1 MRMPLATIEEAIEDY
16 RQGKFVI
23 IIDDKNRE
31 NEGDLCI
38 AAEKITADSINFMAT
53 HGRGLICAPLTG
65 QRLDELRIPLM
76 VSNNDTMYGTAFTVS
91 VESRHGVASGISASD
106 RATTVKALVDPKT
119 TPSDLI
125 MPGHTF
131 PLRACDGG
139 VLVRAGHTEASIDL
153 AKLAGLYPGAVVC
166 EIMDEDGTMMRL
178 PQLEEFA
185 AKHGIKIIS
194 IADLIE
200 YRYRTE
206 SIAQQVARSRIP
218 TEYGEFTALAY
229 ESTADW
235 QEGIALVAGTITP
248 DEPVLV
254 RVHSQCATGDA
265 LGSLRCDCGM
275 QLRLAMQKVQEEG
288 TGIILYLNQEGRGI
302 GLMNKM
308 RAYELQ
314 DEGLDTVEANH
325 HLGLGADQRNYGF
338 GCQVLKDLGASK
350 VRLLTNSPIKAA
362 SLSIYGLELV
372 ERVPL
377 TVPPND
383 ENLRYLQTKRDRLG
397 HDLTFIDTDTG

>member
-1 MRMPLATIEEAIEDY
+1 MPLATIEEAIEDF
-16 RQGKFVI
+16 RRGKFVI

-38 AAEKITADSINFMAT
+38 AAEKITSDKINFMAKY
-53 HGRGLICAPLTG
+53 GRGLICAPLTG

-76 VSNNDTMYGTAFTVS
+76 VQNNDTMYGTAFTIS

-106 RATTVKALVDPKT
+106 RATTVKALVDPNTK
-119 TPSDLI
+119 PSDLI

-166 EIMDEDGTMMRL
+166 EIMDEDGSMMRL
-178 PQLEEFA
+178 PQLEIFA
-185 AKHGIKIIS
+185 RKHDIKIIS

-206 SIAQQVARSRIP
+206 SIARRVARSRIP
-218 TEYGEFTALAY
+218 TEYGEFTAFAY

-235 QEGIALVAGTITP
+235 QEGIALVVGEITP

-288 TGIILYLNQEGRGI
+288 AGIILYLNQEGRGI

-308 RAYELQ
+308 RAYALQ
-314 DEGLDTVEANH
+314 DDGLDTVEANH
-325 HLGLGADQRNYGF
+325 RLGLGADQRNYGF
-338 GCQVLKDLGASK
+338 GCQVLKDLGAYK

-362 SLSIYGLELV
+362 ALSVYGLELV

-377 TVPPND
+377 SVQPND

>member
-1 MRMPLATIEEAIEDY
+1 MPLATIEEAVEEF
-16 RQGKFVI
+16 RRGNFVI
-23 IIDDKNRE
+23 IIDDKDRE

-38 AAEKITADSINFMAT
+38 PAEKITPEKVNFMAKY
-53 HGRGLICAPLTG
+53 GRGLICTPLTG

-76 VSNNDTMYGTAFTVS
+76 VSNNNTMYGTAFTVS

-106 RATTVKALVDPKT
+106 RAKTVKVLVDPNT

-153 AKLAGLYPGAVVC
+153 AKLADLYPGAVVC
-166 EIMDEDGTMMRL
+166 EIMDEDGKMMRL

-185 AKHGIKIIS
+185 ARHGIKIIS
-194 IADLIE
+194 IASLIE

-206 SIAQQVARSRIP
+206 TIARRVARSRIP
-218 TEYGEFTALAY
+218 TDYGEFTALAY

-235 QEGIALVAGTITP
+235 QEGIALVVGTITP
-248 DEPVLV
+248 EEPVLV

-275 QLRLAMQKVQEEG
+275 QLRLAMKMVQEEG

-302 GLMNKM
+302 GSDEQDARLRIAGWRFGYRRGESSPRPGRGPAQLRLWLPGAQRPRRIQGALAHEQSHQSGSAEHLRPGNG
-308 RAYELQ
+308 RAR
-314 DEGLDTVEANH
+314 AP
-325 HLGLGADQRNYGF
+325 QR
-338 GCQVLKDLGASK
+338 A
-350 VRLLTNSPIKAA
+350 
-362 SLSIYGLELV
+362 
-372 ERVPL
+372 
-377 TVPPND
+377 
-383 ENLRYLQTKRDRLG
+383 TK
-397 HDLTFIDTDTG
+397 

>member
-1 MRMPLATIEEAIEDY
+1 MPLATIEEAIEEF
-16 RQGKFVI
+16 RQGNFVI
-23 IIDDKNRE
+23 VIDDKDRE
-31 NEGDLCI
+31 NEGDLCV
-38 AAEKITADSINFMAT
+38 AAEKITAEKVNFMAKN
-53 HGRGLICAPLTG
+53 GRGLICAPLTG

-106 RATTVKALVDPKT
+106 RATTIKTLVNPNTK
-119 TPSDLI
+119 PSDLI

-178 PQLEEFA
+178 PQLKEFA
-185 AKHGIKIIS
+185 ARHGITIIS
-194 IADLIE
+194 IAGLIE

-206 SIAQQVARSRIP
+206 TIARRVARSRIP
-218 TEYGEFTALAY
+218 TDYGEFTALAY

-235 QEGIALVAGTITP
+235 QEGIALVVGTITP
-248 DEPVLV
+248 EEPVLV

-275 QLRLAMQKVQEEG
+275 QLRLAMQMVQEEG
-288 TGIILYLNQEGRGI
+288 TGVVLYPESGGSRHRPHEQDA
-302 GLMNKM
+302 GL
-308 RAYELQ
+308 
-314 DEGLDTVEANH
+314 
-325 HLGLGADQRNYGF
+325 
-338 GCQVLKDLGASK
+338 
-350 VRLLTNSPIKAA
+350 
-362 SLSIYGLELV
+362 
-372 ERVPL
+372 
-377 TVPPND
+377 
-383 ENLRYLQTKRDRLG
+383 
-397 HDLTFIDTDTG
+397 

>member
-1 MRMPLATIEEAIEDY
+1 MPLAMIEEAIQEY
-16 RQGKFVI
+16 RRGNFVI
-23 IIDDKNRE
+23 IIDDKDRE

-38 AAEKITADSINFMAT
+38 AAEKITPERVNFMAKF
-53 HGRGLICAPLTG
+53 GRGLICAPLTG

-106 RATTVKALVDPKT
+106 RATTVKTLVDPGT

-153 AKLAGLYPGAVVC
+153 AKLASLYPGAVVC

-178 PQLEEFA
+178 PQLEEFSA
-185 AKHGIKIIS
+185 RHGIKIIS

-206 SIAQQVARSRIP
+206 TIARRVARSRIP
-218 TEYGEFTALAY
+218 TDYGEFTALAY

-235 QEGIALVAGTITP
+235 QEGIALVAGAVTP
-248 DEPVLV
+248 DAPVLV

-275 QLRLAMQKVQEEG
+275 QLRLAMQMVQEEG
-288 TGIILYLNQEGRGI
+288 AGVILYLNQEGRGI

-314 DEGLDTVEANH
+314 DDGLDTVDANH
-325 HLGLGADQRNYGF
+325 RLGLGADQRNYGF
-338 GCQVLKDLGASK
+338 GCQVLKDLGVHK
-350 VRLLTNSPIKAA
+350 VRLLTNSPIKEAA
-362 SLSIYGLELV
+362 LSVYGLEMV

-377 TVPPND
+377 SVEPNS

-397 HDLTFIDTDTG
+397 HDLSLVTQDTEQA

>member
-1 MRMPLATIEEAIEDY
+1 MPLATIAEAIEEY
-16 RQGKFVI
+16 RRGNFVI
-23 IIDDKNRE
+23 IIDDKDRE
-31 NEGDLCI
+31 NEGDLCV
-38 AAEKITADSINFMAT
+38 AAEYVTPEKINFMAK
-53 HGRGLICAPLTG
+53 HGRGLICTPLTG

-76 VSNNDTMYGTAFTVS
+76 VSNNDTMHGTAFTYS
-91 VESRHGVASGISASD
+91 VESRHGVGSGISASD

-185 AKHGIKIIS
+185 VKHGITIIS

-200 YRYRTE
+200 YRYGTE
-206 SIAQQVARSRIP
+206 SIASRVARSRIP
-218 TEYGEFTALAY
+218 TKYGEFTALAY

-235 QEGIALVAGTITP
+235 QEGIALVAGTIKP

-265 LGSLRCDCGM
+265 LGSLRCDCGV
-275 QLRLAMQKVQEEG
+275 QLRLAMQMVQEEG
-288 TGIILYLNQEGRGI
+288 AGIVLYLNQEGRGI

-314 DEGLDTVEANH
+314 DDGLDTVEANH

-338 GCQVLKDLGASK
+338 GCQVLKDLGAHK

-362 SLSIYGLELV
+362 ALSVYGLELV

-377 TVPPND
+377 NVQPNS

-397 HDLTFIDTDTG
+397 HDLSLAAPDSE

>member
-1 MRMPLATIEEAIEDY
+1 MPLATIEEAIREY
-16 RQGKFVI
+16 RHGNFVI
-23 IIDDKNRE
+23 IIDDEDRE

-38 AAEKITADSINFMAT
+38 AAEMVTSAKINFMAKY
-53 HGRGLICAPLTG
+53 GRGLICAPLTG

-76 VSNNDTMYGTAFTVS
+76 VQNNDTMYGTAFTVS

-106 RATTVKALVDPKT
+106 RATTIKALVDPKT

-166 EIMDEDGTMMRL
+166 EIMDEDGKMMRL

-185 AKHGIKIIS
+185 RKHGILIIS

-200 YRYRTE
+200 YRYRMET
-206 SIAQQVARSRIP
+206 IARRVARSRIP
-218 TEYGEFTALAY
+218 TEYGEFTCLAY

-235 QEGIALVAGTITP
+235 QEGIALTVGTINP
-248 DEPVLV
+248 AEPVLV

-275 QLRLAMQKVQEEG
+275 QLRAAMRMVQEAG
-288 TGIILYLNQEGRGI
+288 AGVILYLNQEGRGI

-314 DEGLDTVEANH
+314 DDGLDTVEANH
-325 HLGLGADQRNYGF
+325 RLGLGADQRNYGF
-338 GCQVLKDLGASK
+338 GCQVLKDLGAYK

-362 SLSIYGLELV
+362 ALSVYGLELV

-377 TVPPND
+377 NVEPNS

-397 HDLTFIDTDTG
+397 HDLSLAAQDSE

>member
-1 MRMPLATIEEAIEDY
+1 MPLATIEEAVEEF
-16 RQGKFVI
+16 RRGNFVI
-23 IIDDKNRE
+23 IIDDKDRE

-38 AAEKITADSINFMAT
+38 PAEKITPEKINFMAK
-53 HGRGLICAPLTG
+53 HGRGLICTPLTG

-76 VSNNDTMYGTAFTVS
+76 VSNSNNNTMYGTAFTVS

-106 RATTVKALVDPKT
+106 RAKTVKALVDPNT

-153 AKLAGLYPGAVVC
+153 AKLADLYPGAVVC
-166 EIMDEDGTMMRL
+166 EIMDEDGKMMRL

-185 AKHGIKIIS
+185 ARHGIKIIS
-194 IADLIE
+194 IASLIE

-206 SIAQQVARSRIP
+206 TIARRVARSRIP

-235 QEGIALVAGTITP
+235 QEGIALVAGTFTP
-248 DEPVLV
+248 EEPVLV

-275 QLRLAMQKVQEEG
+275 QLRLAMKMVQEEG
-288 TGIILYLNQEGRGI
+288 TGVILYLNQEGRGI

-314 DEGLDTVEANH
+314 DGGLDTVEANH
-325 HLGLGADQRNYGF
+325 RLGLGADQRNYGF
-338 GCQVLKDLGASK
+338 GCQVLKDLGAFK

-362 SLSIYGLELV
+362 ALSIYGLEMV

-377 TVPPND
+377 SVQPNS

-397 HDLTFIDTDTG
+397 HDLSFATQDTE

>member
-1 MRMPLATIEEAIEDY
+1 MPLATIEEAIEDY
-16 RQGKFVI
+16 RRGSFVI
-23 IIDDKNRE
+23 IIDDIDRE

-38 AAEKITADSINFMAT
+38 AAEKVSSDSINFMAKY
-53 HGRGLICAPLTG
+53 GRGLICTPLTG

-106 RATTVKALVDPKT
+106 RATTIKALVNPKT
-119 TPSDLI
+119 TPNDLI

-178 PQLEEFA
+178 PQLKEFA
-185 AKHGIKIIS
+185 CKHGIKIIS

-206 SIAQQVARSRIP
+206 SIAHQVARSRIP

-229 ESTADW
+229 KSTADW
-235 QEGIALVAGTITP
+235 QEGIALVVGTITP
-248 DEPVLV
+248 EEPVLV

-275 QLRLAMQKVQEEG
+275 QLRLAMQMVQDEG
-288 TGIILYLNQEGRGI
+288 AGIILYLNQEGRGI

-314 DEGLDTVEANH
+314 DDGLDTVEANH
-325 HLGLGADQRNYGF
+325 RLGLGADQRNYGF

-362 SLSIYGLELV
+362 ALSIYGLELV

-377 TVPPND
+377 NVPPNS

-397 HDLTFIDTDTG
+397 HDLSFAAHDSE

>member
-1 MRMPLATIEEAIEDY
+1 MPLAMMEEAIQEY
-16 RQGKFVI
+16 RRGNFVI
-23 IIDDKNRE
+23 IIDDKDRE

-38 AAEKITADSINFMAT
+38 AAEKVTSEKINFMAK
-53 HGRGLICAPLTG
+53 HGRGLICTPLTG

-106 RATTVKALVDPKT
+106 RATTVKTLVDPGT

-178 PQLEEFA
+178 PQLEEFSA
-185 AKHGIKIIS
+185 RHGIKIIS

-206 SIAQQVARSRIP
+206 TIARRVARSRIP
-218 TEYGEFTALAY
+218 TDYGEFTALAY

-235 QEGIALVAGTITP
+235 QEGIALVAGAVTP
-248 DEPVLV
+248 DAPVLV

-275 QLRLAMQKVQEEG
+275 QLRLAMQMVQEEG
-288 TGIILYLNQEGRGI
+288 AGVILYLNQEGRGI

-314 DEGLDTVEANH
+314 DDGLDTVDANH
-325 HLGLGADQRNYGF
+325 RLGLGADQRNYGF
-338 GCQVLKDLGASK
+338 GCQVLKDLGVHK
-350 VRLLTNSPIKAA
+350 VRLLTNSPIK
-362 SLSIYGLELV
+362 
-372 ERVPL
+372 R
-377 TVPPND
+377 
-383 ENLRYLQTKRDRLG
+383 RR
-397 HDLTFIDTDTG
+397 

>member
-1 MRMPLATIEEAIEDY
+1 MSLATIEEAIEEY
-16 RQGKFVI
+16 RRGNFVI
-23 IIDDKNRE
+23 VIDDKERE

-38 AAEKITADSINFMAT
+38 AAEKITSEKINFMAK
-53 HGRGLICAPLTG
+53 HGRGLICTPLTG

-76 VSNNDTMYGTAFTVS
+76 VQNNDTMYGTAFTVS

-106 RATTVKALVDPKT
+106 RATTVKALVDPST
-119 TPSDLI
+119 SPSDLI

-166 EIMDEDGTMMRL
+166 EIMDDDGKMMRL
-178 PQLEEFA
+178 PRLEDFA
-185 AKHGIKIIS
+185 QEHGIKIVS

-206 SIAQQVARSRIP
+206 SIVRRVARSRIP
-218 TEYGEFTALAY
+218 TEYGEFTALAF

-235 QEGIALVAGTITP
+235 QEGIALLAGTITP

-275 QLRLAMQKVQEEG
+275 QLRLAMKMVQETG

-314 DEGLDTVEANH
+314 DGGLDTVEANH

-338 GCQVLKDLGASK
+338 GCQVLKDLGVNK

-362 SLSIYGLELV
+362 ALSIYGLELV

-377 TVPPND
+377 NTVPTD
-383 ENLRYLQTKRDRLG
+383 ENLHYLQTKRDRLG
-397 HDLTFIDTDTG
+397 HDLTFVDTDTG

>member
-1 MRMPLATIEEAIEDY
+1 MPLATIEEAIEEY
-16 RQGKFVI
+16 RRGNFVI
-23 IIDDKNRE
+23 VIDDKERE
-31 NEGDLCI
+31 NEGDLCM
-38 AAEKITADSINFMAT
+38 AAEMVTSEKINFMAM
-53 HGRGLICAPLTG
+53 HGRGLICTPLTG

-76 VSNNDTMYGTAFTVS
+76 VQNNDTMYGTAFTVS
-91 VESRHGVASGISASD
+91 VESRHGIASGISASD
-106 RATTVKALVDPKT
+106 RATTVKALVDPET
-119 TPSDLI
+119 SPSDLI

-166 EIMDEDGTMMRL
+166 EIMDDDGKMMRL
-178 PQLEEFA
+178 PRLKDFA
-185 AKHGIKIIS
+185 RKHGIKIIS

-206 SIAQQVARSRIP
+206 SIARRVARTRIP

-248 DEPVLV
+248 EEPVLV

-275 QLRLAMQKVQEEG
+275 QLRQAMKMVREAG

-314 DEGLDTVEANH
+314 DDGLDTVEANH
-325 HLGLGADQRNYGF
+325 RLGLGADQRNYGF
-338 GCQVLKDLGASK
+338 GCQVLKDLGAHK
-350 VRLLTNSPIKAA
+350 VRLLTNSPIKTE

-377 TVPPND
+377 NIEPTE

-397 HDLTFIDTDTG
+397 HDLTFVDTDTG

>member
-1 MRMPLATIEEAIEDY
+1 MPLATIEEAVEEF
-16 RQGKFVI
+16 RRGNFVI
-23 IIDDKNRE
+23 IIDDKDRE
-31 NEGDLCI
+31 NEGDLCVP
-38 AAEKITADSINFMAT
+38 AEKITPEKVNFMAKY
-53 HGRGLICAPLTG
+53 GRGLICTPLTG

-76 VSNNDTMYGTAFTVS
+76 VSNNNTMYGTAFTVS

-106 RATTVKALVDPKT
+106 RAKTVKALVDPNT

-153 AKLAGLYPGAVVC
+153 AKLADLYPGAVVC
-166 EIMDEDGTMMRL
+166 EIMDEDGKMMRL

-185 AKHGIKIIS
+185 ARHGIKIIS
-194 IADLIE
+194 IASLIE

-206 SIAQQVARSRIP
+206 TIARRVARSRIP

-229 ESTADW
+229 ESTADG
-235 QEGIALVAGTITP
+235 QEGIALVVGTITP
-248 DEPVLV
+248 EEPVLV

-275 QLRLAMQKVQEEG
+275 QLRLAIKMVQEEG
-288 TGIILYLNQEGRGI
+288 TGVILYLNQEGRGI

-314 DEGLDTVEANH
+314 DGGLDTVEANH
-325 HLGLGADQRNYGF
+325 RLGLGADQRNYGF
-338 GCQVLKDLGASK
+338 GCQVLKDLGAFK

-362 SLSIYGLELV
+362 ALSIYGLEMV

-377 TVPPND
+377 SVPPNS

-397 HDLTFIDTDTG
+397 HDLSFATQDTE

>member
-1 MRMPLATIEEAIEDY
+1 MPLATIEEAIEEF
-16 RQGKFVI
+16 RQGNFVI
-23 IIDDKNRE
+23 VIDDKDRE
-31 NEGDLCI
+31 NEGDLCV
-38 AAEKITADSINFMAT
+38 AAEKITAEKVNFMAKN
-53 HGRGLICAPLTG
+53 GRGLICAPLTG

-106 RATTVKALVDPKT
+106 RATTIKTLVNPNTK
-119 TPSDLI
+119 PSDLI

-178 PQLEEFA
+178 PQLKEFA
-185 AKHGIKIIS
+185 ARHGITIIS
-194 IADLIE
+194 IASLIE

-206 SIAQQVARSRIP
+206 TIARRVARSRIP
-218 TEYGEFTALAY
+218 TDYGEFTALAY

-235 QEGIALVAGTITP
+235 QEGIALVVGTITP
-248 DEPVLV
+248 EEPVLV

-275 QLRLAMQKVQEEG
+275 QLRLAMQMVQEEG
-288 TGIILYLNQEGRGI
+288 TGVVLYLNQEGRGI

-314 DEGLDTVEANH
+314 DGGLDTVEANH
-325 HLGLGADQRNYGF
+325 RLGLGADQRNYGF
-338 GCQVLKDLGASK
+338 GCQVLKDLGAFK
-350 VRLLTNSPIKAA
+350 VRLLTNSPIKTAA
-362 SLSIYGLELV
+362 LSIYGLELI

-377 TVPPND
+377 SVQPNS
-383 ENLRYLQTKRDRLG
+383 ENIRYLQTKRDRLG
-397 HDLTFIDTDTG
+397 HDLTFATQDTE

>member
-1 MRMPLATIEEAIEDY
+1 MPLATIEEAVREY
-16 RQGKFVI
+16 RRGNFVI
-23 IIDDKNRE
+23 IIDDKDRE

-38 AAEKITADSINFMAT
+38 AAEKITPEQINFMAK

-76 VSNNDTMYGTAFTVS
+76 VSNNTTMYGTAFTVS
-91 VESRHGVASGISASD
+91 VESRHGVASGISAFD
-106 RATTVKALVDPKT
+106 RATTIKALVDPAT

-153 AKLAGLYPGAVVC
+153 AKLADLYPGAVVC
-166 EIMDEDGTMMRL
+166 EIMDDDGKMMRL

-185 AKHGIKIIS
+185 ARHGIIIIS

-206 SIAQQVARSRIP
+206 SIARRVARSRIP
-218 TEYGEFTALAY
+218 TEFGEFAAVAY
-229 ESTADW
+229 ESTADG
-235 QEGIALVAGTITP
+235 QEGIALVAGAITP
-248 DEPVLV
+248 DEPALV

-275 QLRLAMQKVQEEG
+275 QLRLAMRMVQEAG
-288 TGIILYLNQEGRGI
+288 KGVILYLNQEGRGI

-314 DEGLDTVEANH
+314 DDGLDTVEANH
-325 HLGLGADQRNYGF
+325 RLGLGADQRHYGF
-338 GCQVLKDLGASK
+338 GCQVLKDLGAHK

-362 SLSIYGLELV
+362 ALRVYGLEMV

-377 TVPPND
+377 NVEPNS
-383 ENLRYLQTKRDRLG
+383 ENRRYLQTKRDRLG
-397 HDLTFIDTDTG
+397 HDLSFAAQDTE

>member
-1 MRMPLATIEEAIEDY
+1 MPLATIEEAIEDY
-16 RQGKFVI
+16 RRGSFVI
-23 IIDDKNRE
+23 IIDDIDRE

-38 AAEKITADSINFMAT
+38 AAEKVSSDSINFMAKY
-53 HGRGLICAPLTG
+53 GRGLICTPLTG

-106 RATTVKALVDPKT
+106 RATTIRALVNPKT
-119 TPSDLI
+119 TPNDLI

-178 PQLEEFA
+178 PQLKEFA
-185 AKHGIKIIS
+185 CKHGIKIIS

-206 SIAQQVARSRIP
+206 SIAHQVARSRIP

-229 ESTADW
+229 KSTADW
-235 QEGIALVAGTITP
+235 QEGIALVVGTITP
-248 DEPVLV
+248 EEPVLV

-275 QLRLAMQKVQEEG
+275 QLRLAMQMVQDEG
-288 TGIILYLNQEGRGI
+288 AGIILYLNQEGRGI

-314 DEGLDTVEANH
+314 DDGLDTVEANH
-325 HLGLGADQRNYGF
+325 RLGLGADQRNYGF

-362 SLSIYGLELV
+362 ALSIYGLELV

-377 TVPPND
+377 NVPPNS

-397 HDLTFIDTDTG
+397 HDLSFAAHDSE

>member
-1 MRMPLATIEEAIEDY
+1 MPLATIEEAIEDF
-16 RQGKFVI
+16 RRGKFVV

-38 AAEKITADSINFMAT
+38 AAEKITSDSINFMAT

-178 PQLEEFA
+178 PQLEAFA
-185 AKHGIKIIS
+185 RNHDIKIIS

-229 ESTADW
+229 KSTADW
-235 QEGIALVAGTITP
+235 QEGIALVAGSITP

-288 TGIILYLNQEGRGI
+288 TGVILYLNQEGRGI

-338 GCQVLKDLGASK
+338 GCQVLKDLGAFK

-377 TVPPND
+377 AVQPND
-383 ENLRYLQTKRDRLG
+383 ENLHYLKTKRDRLG
-397 HDLTFIDTDTG
+397 HDLTFVDTDTG

>member
-1 MRMPLATIEEAIEDY
+1 MPLATIEEAIEEF
-16 RQGKFVI
+16 RQGNFVI
-23 IIDDKNRE
+23 VIDDKDRE
-31 NEGDLCI
+31 NEGDLCV
-38 AAEKITADSINFMAT
+38 AAEKITAEKVNFMAKN
-53 HGRGLICAPLTG
+53 GRGLICAPLTG

-106 RATTVKALVDPKT
+106 RATTIKTLVNPNTK
-119 TPSDLI
+119 PSDLI

-178 PQLEEFA
+178 PQLKEFA
-185 AKHGIKIIS
+185 ARHGITIIS
-194 IADLIE
+194 IASLIE

-206 SIAQQVARSRIP
+206 TIARRVARSRIP
-218 TEYGEFTALAY
+218 TDYGEFTALAY

-235 QEGIALVAGTITP
+235 QEGIALVVGTITP
-248 DEPVLV
+248 EEPVLV

-275 QLRLAMQKVQEEG
+275 QLRLAMQMVQEEG
-288 TGIILYLNQEGRGI
+288 TGVVLYLNQEGRGI

-314 DEGLDTVEANH
+314 DGGLDTVEANH
-325 HLGLGADQRNYGF
+325 RLGLGADQRNYGF
-338 GCQVLKDLGASK
+338 GCQVLKDLGAYK

-362 SLSIYGLELV
+362 ALSIYGLELI
-372 ERVPL
+372 ERVSL
-377 TVPPND
+377 SVQPNS
-383 ENLRYLQTKRDRLG
+383 ENIRYLQTKRDRLG
-397 HDLTFIDTDTG
+397 HDLTFATQDTE

>member
-1 MRMPLATIEEAIEDY
+1 MPLATIEEAIEEY
-16 RQGKFVI
+16 RRGNFVI
-23 IIDDKNRE
+23 IIDDKDRE
-31 NEGDLCI
+31 NEGDLCVAADQI
-38 AAEKITADSINFMAT
+38 TAEKINFMAK
-53 HGRGLICAPLTG
+53 HGRGLICTPLTG

-76 VSNNDTMYGTAFTVS
+76 VSNNDTMHGTAFTYS
-91 VESRHGVASGISASD
+91 VESRYGVASGISASD
-106 RATTVKALVDPKT
+106 RATTVKTLVDPKT

-185 AKHGIKIIS
+185 IKHGIKIIS
-194 IADLIE
+194 IAELIE
-200 YRYRTE
+200 YRYSTE
-206 SIAQQVARSRIP
+206 SIARQVARTRIP
-218 TEYGEFTALAY
+218 TEFGEFTALAY

-235 QEGIALVAGTITP
+235 QEGIALVAGAISP
-248 DEPVLV
+248 DVPVLV

-275 QLRLAMQKVQEEG
+275 QLRLAMRKVQEEG
-288 TGIILYLNQEGRGI
+288 AGVILYLNQEGRGI

-308 RAYELQ
+308 RAYALQ
-314 DEGLDTVEANH
+314 DDGLDTVEANH
-325 HLGLGADQRNYGF
+325 RLGLGADQRNYGF
-338 GCQVLKDLGASK
+338 GCQVLKDLGAHK
-350 VRLLTNSPIKAA
+350 VRLLTNSPIKEAA
-362 SLSIYGLELV
+362 LSIYGLELT

-377 TVPPND
+377 DIEPNS

-397 HDLTFIDTDTG
+397 HDLSFVTQDTEQE

>member
-1 MRMPLATIEEAIEDY
+1 MPLATIEEAVEEY
-16 RQGKFVI
+16 RRGNFVI
-23 IIDDKNRE
+23 IIDDKDRE

-38 AAEKITADSINFMAT
+38 AAEKITSEKINFMAKY
-53 HGRGLICAPLTG
+53 GRGLICAPLTG

-76 VSNNDTMYGTAFTVS
+76 VQNNDTMFGTAFTIS

-106 RATTVKALVDPKT
+106 RATTVKALVDPNTK
-119 TPSDLI
+119 PSDLI

-166 EIMDEDGTMMRL
+166 EIMDEDGSMMRL
-178 PQLEEFA
+178 PQLEIFA
-185 AKHGIKIIS
+185 RKHDIKIIS

-206 SIAQQVARSRIP
+206 SIARRVARSRIP
-218 TEYGEFTALAY
+218 TEYGEFTAFAY

-235 QEGIALVAGTITP
+235 QEGIALVAGAITP

-288 TGIILYLNQEGRGI
+288 AGIILYLNQEGRGI

-308 RAYELQ
+308 RAYALQ
-314 DEGLDTVEANH
+314 DDGLDTVEANH
-325 HLGLGADQRNYGF
+325 RLGLGADQRNYGF
-338 GCQVLKDLGASK
+338 GCQVLKDLGAYK

-362 SLSIYGLELV
+362 ALSIYGLELV

-377 TVPPND
+377 SVEPND

>member
-1 MRMPLATIEEAIEDY
+1 MPLATIEEAIEDY
-16 RQGKFVI
+16 RRGSFVI
-23 IIDDKNRE
+23 IIDDIDRE

-38 AAEKITADSINFMAT
+38 AAEKISSEKINFMAKF
-53 HGRGLICAPLTG
+53 GRGLICTPLTG

-106 RATTVKALVDPKT
+106 RATTIKALVNPNT
-119 TPSDLI
+119 TPNDLI

-178 PQLEEFA
+178 PQLKEFA
-185 AKHGIKIIS
+185 RKHGIKIIS

-206 SIAQQVARSRIP
+206 SIANCVARSRIP
-218 TEYGEFTALAY
+218 TECGEFTALAY
-229 ESTADW
+229 KSTADR
-235 QEGIALVAGTITP
+235 QEGIALVVGTITP
-248 DEPVLV
+248 EEPVLV

-275 QLRLAMQKVQEEG
+275 QLRLAMQMVQDAG
-288 TGIILYLNQEGRGI
+288 AGVILYLNQEGRGI

-314 DEGLDTVEANH
+314 DGGLDTVEANH
-325 HLGLGADQRNYGF
+325 RLGLGADQRNYGF

-362 SLSIYGLELV
+362 ALSIYGLELV

-377 TVPPND
+377 NVQPNS

-397 HDLTFIDTDTG
+397 HDLSFAAHDPE

>member
-1 MRMPLATIEEAIEDY
+1 MPLATVEEAIREY
-16 RQGKFVI
+16 RQGNFVI
-23 IIDDKNRE
+23 IIDDKDRE

-38 AAEKITADSINFMAT
+38 AAEKITPEQINFMAK

-76 VSNNDTMYGTAFTVS
+76 VSNNNTMYGTAFTVS
-91 VESRHGVASGISASD
+91 VESRHGVASGISAFD
-106 RATTVKALVDPKT
+106 RATTIKALVDPAT

-166 EIMDEDGTMMRL
+166 EIMDEDGQMMRL

-185 AKHGIKIIS
+185 ARHGISIIS

-206 SIAQQVARSRIP
+206 SIARRVARSRIP
-218 TEYGEFTALAY
+218 TEMGEFTALAY
-229 ESTADW
+229 ESTADR
-235 QEGIALVAGTITP
+235 QEGIALLVGEITP

-275 QLRLAMQKVQEEG
+275 QLRLAMRMVQEAG
-288 TGIILYLNQEGRGI
+288 AGVILYLNQEGRGI

-314 DEGLDTVEANH
+314 DDGLDTVEANH
-325 HLGLGADQRNYGF
+325 RLGLGADQRHYGF
-338 GCQVLKDLGASK
+338 GCQVLKDLGAYK

-362 SLSIYGLELV
+362 ALSVYGLELV

-377 TVPPND
+377 NVVPNS

-397 HDLTFIDTDTG
+397 HDLSLAAQDSE

>member
-1 MRMPLATIEEAIEDY
+1 MPLATIEEAIEDF
-16 RQGKFVI
+16 RRGEFVI
-23 IIDDKNRE
+23 IIDDKERE

-38 AAEKITADSINFMAT
+38 AAEKVTSEKINFMAKF
-53 HGRGLICAPLTG
+53 GRGLICTPLTG

-91 VESRHGVASGISASD
+91 VESRHGVSSGISASD

-153 AKLAGLYPGAVVC
+153 TKLAGLYPGAVVC
-166 EIMDEDGTMMRL
+166 EIMDDDGKMMRL
-178 PQLEEFA
+178 PRLKEFA
-185 AKHGIKIIS
+185 QKHGIKIIS

-200 YRYRTE
+200 YRYRME
-206 SIAQQVARSRIP
+206 SIARRVARSRIP

-229 ESTADW
+229 KSTADW

-275 QLRLAMQKVQEEG
+275 QLRLAMHMVQEAG
-288 TGIILYLNQEGRGI
+288 TGIVLYLNQEGRGI

-314 DEGLDTVEANH
+314 DDGLDTVEANH
-325 HLGLGADQRNYGF
+325 RLGLGADQRNYGF

-362 SLSIYGLELV
+362 ALSIYGLELV

-377 TVPPND
+377 TVQPND

>member
-1 MRMPLATIEEAIEDY
+1 MPLATIEEAIEDY

>member
-1 MRMPLATIEEAIEDY
+1 MPLATIEEAVEEF
-16 RQGKFVI
+16 RRGNFVI
-23 IIDDKNRE
+23 IIDDKDRE

-38 AAEKITADSINFMAT
+38 PAEKITPEKINFMAK
-53 HGRGLICAPLTG
+53 HGRGLICTPLTG

-76 VSNNDTMYGTAFTVS
+76 VSNSNNNTMYGTAFTVS

-106 RATTVKALVDPKT
+106 RAKTVKALVDPNT
-119 TPSDLI
+119 TPGDLI

-153 AKLAGLYPGAVVC
+153 AKLADLYPGAVVC
-166 EIMDEDGTMMRL
+166 EIMDEDGKMMRL

-185 AKHGIKIIS
+185 ARHGIKIIS
-194 IADLIE
+194 IASLIE

-206 SIAQQVARSRIP
+206 TIARRVARSRIP

-235 QEGIALVAGTITP
+235 QEGIALVAGTFTP
-248 DEPVLV
+248 EEPVLV

-275 QLRLAMQKVQEEG
+275 QLRLAMKMVQEEG

-314 DEGLDTVEANH
+314 DGGLDTVEANH
-325 HLGLGADQRNYGF
+325 RLGLGADQRNYGF
-338 GCQVLKDLGASK
+338 GCQVLKDLGAFK

-362 SLSIYGLELV
+362 ALSIYGLEMV

-377 TVPPND
+377 SVPPNS
-383 ENLRYLQTKRDRLG
+383 EKPTLSANKT
-397 HDLTFIDTDTG
+397 

>member
-1 MRMPLATIEEAIEDY
+1 MPLATIEEAVEEF
-16 RQGKFVI
+16 RRGNFVI
-23 IIDDKNRE
+23 IIDDKDRE
-31 NEGDLCI
+31 NEGDLCVP
-38 AAEKITADSINFMAT
+38 AEKITPEKVNFMAKY
-53 HGRGLICAPLTG
+53 GRGLICTPLTG

-76 VSNNDTMYGTAFTVS
+76 VSNNNTMYGTAFTVS

-106 RATTVKALVDPKT
+106 RAKTVKALVDPNT

-153 AKLAGLYPGAVVC
+153 AKLADLYPGAVVC
-166 EIMDEDGTMMRL
+166 EIMDEDGKMMRL

-185 AKHGIKIIS
+185 ARHGIKIIS
-194 IADLIE
+194 IASLIE

-206 SIAQQVARSRIP
+206 TIARRVARSRIP
-218 TEYGEFTALAY
+218 TDYGEFTALAY

-235 QEGIALVAGTITP
+235 QEGIALVVGTITP
-248 DEPVLV
+248 EEPVLV

-275 QLRLAMQKVQEEG
+275 QLRLAMKMVQEEG
-288 TGIILYLNQEGRGI
+288 TGVILYLNQEGRGI

-314 DEGLDTVEANH
+314 DGGLDTVEANH
-325 HLGLGADQRNYGF
+325 RLGLGADQRNYGF
-338 GCQVLKDLGASK
+338 GCQVLKDLGAFK

-362 SLSIYGLELV
+362 ALSIYGLELI

-377 TVPPND
+377 SVQPNS

-397 HDLTFIDTDTG
+397 HDLSFATQDTE

>member
-1 MRMPLATIEEAIEDY
+1 MPLATIEEAIAEY
-16 RQGKFVI
+16 RRGNFVI
-23 IIDDKNRE
+23 IIDDIDRE

-38 AAEKITADSINFMAT
+38 AAEKITSDTINFMAK
-53 HGRGLICAPLTG
+53 HGRGLICTPLTG

-106 RATTVKALVDPKT
+106 RATTIRALVNPST
-119 TPSDLI
+119 TPNDLI

-178 PQLEEFA
+178 PQLTEFA
-185 AKHGIKIIS
+185 RKHGITIIS

-206 SIAQQVARSRIP
+206 SIANCVARSRIP

-229 ESTADW
+229 KSTADW
-235 QEGIALVAGTITP
+235 QEGIALVVGTITP
-248 DEPVLV
+248 EEPVLV

-275 QLRLAMQKVQEEG
+275 QLRLAMQMVQEEG
-288 TGIILYLNQEGRGI
+288 AGVILYLNQEGRGI

-314 DEGLDTVEANH
+314 DDGLDTVEANH
-325 HLGLGADQRNYGF
+325 RLGLGADQRNYGF

-377 TVPPND
+377 NVEPNS

-397 HDLTFIDTDTG
+397 HDLSFAAHDTE